1 MSIRLTPTVLASSL
15 LLSGCGAWQSVSDT
29 TSSAYHAVFFKQIK
43 VFNVDLT
50 ARASVNPDEAQRSTS
65 VAVRV
70 YQLKDRK
77 LFDGASYDD
86 LLKSDKTVLAQDLQG
101 SLATVVNPGA
111 SASLSQ
117 PMQADTD
124 YVAVVAFYRDPDSN
138 GAWRRVIPKKKL
150 SADGPLKL
158 ELLANKLASPG
169 DTPGVKVDQ

>member
-1 MSIRLTPTVLASSL
+1 
-15 LLSGCGAWQSVSDT
+15 
-29 TSSAYHAVFFKQIK
+29 
-43 VFNVDLT
+43 
-50 ARASVNPDEAQRSTS
+50 
-65 VAVRV
+65 
-70 YQLKDRK
+70 
-77 LFDGASYDD
+77 
-86 LLKSDKTVLAQDLQG
+86 VLAQDLQG

-117 PMQADTD
+117 PMQADTE